1 MLQLKD
7 ISYQYEKTPL
17 LENLNL
23 HLADH
28 EILCLLGKSGSGK
41 STLLRIIAGL
51 EKPDHGDIFW
61 NGVSI
66 LNVPPFKRNFGL
78 MFQDYALFPHLTVFE
93 NIAFGLEMN
102 KVNSEKIPPIVE
114 KLLKQVGM
122 ESFANRKVTELSG
135 GEQQRVA
142 LARALAPQ
150 PHLLMLDEPL
160 GALDHT
166 LRVSLLAE
174 LRRILGE
181 NGIPSVYVTHDQD
194 EAFSIAD
201 RIALLHDGVIV
212 QTDTPENIFLKPK
225 SVWVARF
232 LGLNNLLPATGVTD
246 SQILLKLNDRTIY
259 LTIPLEYPLVEG
271 QKIWILFRDEKLQLT
286 NDADFSI
293 KGIIKESIFKGSN
306 YETHVEITPGTVFS
320 IINEKKFQAGTEI
333 ELFYSP
339 EDLLA
344 LLI

>member
-320 IINEKKFQAGTEI
+320 VINEKKFQAGTEI

>member
-201 RIALLHDGVIV
+201 RIALLHDGVII

-232 LGLNNLLPATGVTD
+232 LGLNNLLPATGVAD

-271 QKIWILFRDEKLQLT
+271 QKIWVLFRDEKLQIT

-320 IINEKKFQAGTEI
+320 VINEKKFQAGTEI

>member
-1 MLQLKD
+1 MPFRKERQRKKHALTNYCRFGETR
-7 ISYQYEKTPL
+7 SRGYL
-17 LENLNL
+17 LERRQ
-23 HLADH
+23 H
-28 EILCLLGKSGSGK
+28 
-41 STLLRIIAGL
+41 
-51 EKPDHGDIFW
+51 
-61 NGVSI
+61 
-66 LNVPPFKRNFGL
+66 FKCSPIQTKFGL

-212 QTDTPENIFLKPK
+212 QTDTPENIFLRPK

-286 NDADFSI
+286 NDADFRS
-293 KGIIKESIFKGSN
+293 KESS
-306 YETHVEITPGTVFS
+306 
-320 IINEKKFQAGTEI
+320 KKVYLRAQ
-333 ELFYSP
+333 LRN
-339 EDLLA
+339 LC
-344 LLI
+344 

>member
-271 QKIWILFRDEKLQLT
+271 QKIWVLFRDEKLQIT

>member
-23 HLADH
+23 HLEDH

-212 QTDTPENIFLKPK
+212 QTDTPENIFLRPK

-271 QKIWILFRDEKLQLT
+271 QKIWVLFRDEKLQIT

-320 IINEKKFQAGTEI
+320 VINEKKFQAGTEI

>member
-201 RIALLHDGVIV
+201 RIALLHDGVII

-271 QKIWILFRDEKLQLT
+271 QKIWLLFRDEKLQLT

-320 IINEKKFQAGTEI
+320 VINEKKFQAGTEI

-339 EDLLA
+339 EDLSA

>member
-201 RIALLHDGVIV
+201 RIALLHDGVII

-259 LTIPLEYPLVEG
+259 LTISLEYPLVEG
-271 QKIWILFRDEKLQLT
+271 QKIWVLFRDEKLQLT

-320 IINEKKFQAGTEI
+320 VINEKKFQAGTEI

>member
-102 KVNSEKIPPIVE
+102 KVNSEKIPPVVE

-201 RIALLHDGVIV
+201 RIALLHDGVII

-271 QKIWILFRDEKLQLT
+271 QKIWVLFRDEKLQLT

-320 IINEKKFQAGTEI
+320 VINEKKFQAGTEI

>member
-201 RIALLHDGVIV
+201 RIALLHDGVII

-271 QKIWILFRDEKLQLT
+271 QKIWVLFRDEKLQLT

-320 IINEKKFQAGTEI
+320 VINEKKFQAGTEI

>member
-212 QTDTPENIFLKPK
+212 QTDTPENIFLRPK

-232 LGLNNLLPATGVTD
+232 LGLNNLLPAIGVTD

-320 IINEKKFQAGTEI
+320 VINEKKFQAGTEI

>member
-201 RIALLHDGVIV
+201 RIALLHDGVII

-271 QKIWILFRDEKLQLT
+271 QKIWVLFRDEKLQIT

-320 IINEKKFQAGTEI
+320 VINEKKFQAGTEI

>member
-212 QTDTPENIFLKPK
+212 QTDTPENIFLRPK

-320 IINEKKFQAGTEI
+320 VINEKKFQAGTEI

>member
-201 RIALLHDGVIV
+201 RIALLHDGVII

-232 LGLNNLLPATGVTD
+232 LGLNNLLPATGVTE

-271 QKIWILFRDEKLQLT
+271 QKIWVLFRDEKLQLT

-320 IINEKKFQAGTEI
+320 VINEKKFQAGTEI

>member
-102 KVNSEKIPPIVE
+102 KVNSEKIPPVVE

-201 RIALLHDGVIV
+201 RIALLHDGVII

-232 LGLNNLLPATGVTD
+232 LGLNNLLPATGVTE

-271 QKIWILFRDEKLQLT
+271 QKIWVLFRDEKLQLT

-320 IINEKKFQAGTEI
+320 VINEKKFQAGTEI

>member
-212 QTDTPENIFLKPK
+212 QTDTPENIFLRPK

-306 YETHVEITPGTVFS
+306 YETHVEIAPGTVFS
-320 IINEKKFQAGTEI
+320 VINEKKFQAGTEI

>member
-142 LARALAPQ
+142 LARALAPE

-201 RIALLHDGVIV
+201 RIALLHDGVII

-271 QKIWILFRDEKLQLT
+271 QKIWVLFRDEKLQLT

-320 IINEKKFQAGTEI
+320 VINEKKFQAGTEI

>member
-271 QKIWILFRDEKLQLT
+271 QKIWVLFRDEKLQLT

-320 IINEKKFQAGTEI
+320 VINEKKFQAGTEI

>member
-201 RIALLHDGVIV
+201 RIALLHDGVII

-271 QKIWILFRDEKLQLT
+271 QKIWVLFRDEKLQIT

>member
-232 LGLNNLLPATGVTD
+232 LGLNNLLPAIGVTD

-271 QKIWILFRDEKLQLT
+271 QKIWVLFRDEKLQLT

-320 IINEKKFQAGTEI
+320 VINEKKFQAGTEI

>member
-201 RIALLHDGVIV
+201 RIALLHDGVII

-271 QKIWILFRDEKLQLT
+271 QKIWVLFRDEKLQIT

-344 LLI
+344 LMI

>member
-201 RIALLHDGVIV
+201 RIALLHDGVII

-271 QKIWILFRDEKLQLT
+271 QKIWVLFRDEKLQLT

>member
-201 RIALLHDGVIV
+201 RIALLHDGVII

-320 IINEKKFQAGTEI
+320 VINEKKFQAGTEI